1 MKLDLKQENI
11 NSLNYFQSNL
21 FLNEVDASFV
31 YTIEKII
38 EKDKL
43 YSIIREV
50 GDINFN
56 YVTRKKI
63 FIENKYIYNAFIKNT
78 NILIKSINKKDII
91 RQLFL
96 ENNKLPDWE
105 EFAQSSKWI
114 NSNEADLKR
123 GSVFIKD
130 SEIPIFKKEFIKQ
143 IKIKNEFINSHIFM
157 CLASAWRFHFKYKK
171 LDFKELFF
179 ISMEALYNS
188 IDEFIESLNS
198 CKKEYLDEWEKGEL
212 NNNDA
217 YKIVSLEPVSK
228 IEFDSCYYS
237 EDFLDIYFEFINNAQ
252 ENIENHIL
260 NYLINKLA
268 FCQNRKIIFENT
280 FY

>member
-1 MKLDLKQENI
+1 MNLDLKQENI

-43 YSIIREV
+43 YSIIREI

-56 YVTRKKI
+56 YATRKKI

-217 YKIVSLEPVSK
+217 YKIVSLEPVSN

-268 FCQNRKIIFENT
+268 FCQNRKIIFKNT

>member
-21 FLNEVDASFV
+21 FLNEVDAKFV
-31 YTIEKII
+31 YGIEKII

-198 CKKEYLDEWEKGEL
+198 CKKENLDLWENGEVYSL
-212 NNNDA
+212 DK
-217 YKIVSLEPVSK
+217 YQKISFEPISN
-228 IEFDSCYYS
+228 IEFDSCFYS
-237 EDFLDIYFEFINNAQ
+237 EDFIDIYFDFIENAQ
-252 ENIENHIL
+252 ENIDNHIL
-260 NYLINKLA
+260 NYLINKLD
-268 FCQNRKIIFENT
+268 FCQNRNIIFENK
-280 FY
+280 YY

>member
-31 YTIEKII
+31 YIIEKII
-38 EKDKL
+38 EKDKF
-43 YSIIREV
+43 YSIIREI

-114 NSNEADLKR
+114 NSNEADFKR

>member
-1 MKLDLKQENI
+1 MKLDLNQENI

-31 YTIEKII
+31 YIIEKII
-38 EKDKL
+38 QKDKL
-43 YSIIREV
+43 YSIIREI

-63 FIENKYIYNAFIKNT
+63 FIENKYIYNAFIKNI
-78 NILIKSINKKDII
+78 NIFIKSINKKDII

-212 NNNDA
+212 NSNDA

-268 FCQNRKIIFENT
+268 FCQNRNIIFENK
-280 FY
+280 YY

>member
-21 FLNEVDASFV
+21 FLNEVDAKFV
-31 YTIEKII
+31 YGLEKII

-43 YSIIREV
+43 YSIIREI

-114 NSNEADLKR
+114 NSNEAYLKR

-179 ISMEALYNS
+179 ILYS
-188 IDEFIESLNS
+188 F
-198 CKKEYLDEWEKGEL
+198 
-212 NNNDA
+212 
-217 YKIVSLEPVSK
+217 
-228 IEFDSCYYS
+228 
-237 EDFLDIYFEFINNAQ
+237 
-252 ENIENHIL
+252 
-260 NYLINKLA
+260 
-268 FCQNRKIIFENT
+268 
-280 FY
+280 

>member
-21 FLNEVDASFV
+21 FLNEVDAKFV
-31 YTIEKII
+31 YELEKIM

-43 YSIIREV
+43 YSRIREI

-212 NNNDA
+212 NNNYA
-217 YKIVSLEPVSK
+217 YKIVSLEPVSN

>member
-21 FLNEVDASFV
+21 FLNEVDAKFV
-31 YTIEKII
+31 YGLEKII

-43 YSIIREV
+43 YSIIREI
-50 GDINFN
+50 GYINFN

>member
-21 FLNEVDASFV
+21 FLNEIDASFV
-31 YTIEKII
+31 YVIEKII

-43 YSIIREV
+43 YSRIREI

-130 SEIPIFKKEFIKQ
+130 SEIPIFKKEFINQ

-198 CKKEYLDEWEKGEL
+198 CKKENLDLWE
-212 NNNDA
+212 N
-217 YKIVSLEPVSK
+217 
-228 IEFDSCYYS
+228 C
-237 EDFLDIYFEFINNAQ
+237 
-252 ENIENHIL
+252 
-260 NYLINKLA
+260 
-268 FCQNRKIIFENT
+268 
-280 FY
+280 